1 MSKEI
6 KDIFESVI
14 DKSYKEED
22 LEEDKELD

>member
-14 DKSYKEED
+14 DQSYKVED